1 MNPLQC
7 GFIYFLPMPANYFSI
22 PDQFRRLL
30 VRQNLSCFHR
40 RKYVVTALIL
50 LIRPKGHPMDN
61 QQLLEKATEALRP
74 YETSNLIETMQH
86 LSVNQVF
93 SHPAVLILIVAIF
106 FFGVVKRSKTV
117 LLSLFS
123 LVCIAVIIRYAM
135 PAPGDDL
142 SVSSLLPFIGGGL
155 VIGCVI
161 IYFSLIKTD

>member
-1 MNPLQC
+1 
-7 GFIYFLPMPANYFSI
+7 
-22 PDQFRRLL
+22 
-30 VRQNLSCFHR
+30 
-40 RKYVVTALIL
+40 
-50 LIRPKGHPMDN
+50 MDK
-61 QQLLEKATEALRP
+61 QQLVEKTTEALRP

-86 LSVNQVF
+86 LSVKQVF

-123 LVCIAVIIRYAM
+123 LICIAVIIRYAM

>member
-1 MNPLQC
+1 
-7 GFIYFLPMPANYFSI
+7 
-22 PDQFRRLL
+22 
-30 VRQNLSCFHR
+30 
-40 RKYVVTALIL
+40 
-50 LIRPKGHPMDN
+50 MDN
-61 QQLLEKATEALRP
+61 QQLVEKATEALRP

-93 SHPAVLILIVAIF
+93 SNPAVLILIVAIF

-123 LVCIAVIIRYAM
+123 LFCIAVIIRYAM

-155 VIGCVI
+155 VVGCVV